1 MSPSRPPKP
10 RVAPPSRPR
19 AVPAARPDGETDA
32 SRPAAPGRPGGAPPS
47 ATGASAAAGAERVRR
62 TASTPRDTSAT
73 RAASPAQGASRAA
86 GAPRAAR
93 TAQATGGPDT
103 AAPAADGT
111 GTFGRAVTTYTAGGR
126 GLTGRGGPVAP
137 PVVSSSSAAR
147 FEERARARRS
157 RSRRKVATVAGGA
170 AAAGAL
176 GWLLLLSPV
185 LALDPQDVR
194 VEGAGTVVAV
204 DQVLDVVDAHAG
216 TPLPRLDTVRLRDE
230 VLEVPGVREARV
242 TRGWPHGLL
251 VVLVA
256 REPVAAVPE
265 PAEGGLA
272 LLDMEGVQVGRVDA
286 APDGLPVVD
295 VPVGDARTLSAVLA
309 VLEQLPADLL
319 AQVQG
324 VSART
329 QDTVTMQLR
338 DGVRVD
344 WGSASE
350 TPLKIAVLSTLRSSG
365 AAAGATVIDVS
376 APRLPITR

>member
-10 RVAPPSRPR
+10 RVAPTPRPR
-19 AVPAARPDGETDA
+19 AVPTARPEGQDGA
-32 SRPAAPGRPGGAPPS
+32 AGPATPGPATGRAPGAGPPTGTRGAGAPGRPSRPADGSPGRP
-47 ATGASAAAGAERVRR
+47 
-62 TASTPRDTSAT
+62 TS
-73 RAASPAQGASRAA
+73 GASRGA
-86 GAPRAAR
+86 GA
-93 TAQATGGPDT
+93 G
-103 AAPAADGT
+103 AAPAGRPRTGDASGT
-111 GTFGRAVTTYTAGGR
+111 GDSPAAFGRAVTTYTSGGR
-126 GLTGRGGPVAP
+126 GLSGRGGPVAP
-137 PVVSSSSAAR
+137 PVVSPSSVAR

-157 RSRRKVATVAGGA
+157 RSRRKAAAVAGGA

-216 TPLPRLDTVRLRDE
+216 VPLPRLDTVGLRDE

-265 PAEGGLA
+265 PEAGGFA

-295 VPVGDARTLSAVLA
+295 VPVGDARTLSAVLT

-344 WGSASE
+344 WGSAAE
-350 TPLKIAVLSTLRSSG
+350 TPLKIAVLATLRSSG
-365 AAAGATVIDVS
+365 AAAGATVVDVS